1 MTALTADQ
9 IARVKATV
17 PVLAEHGTTI
27 TKHFYKRM
35 FAHHPELKNLF
46 NQTHQQSGNQPE
58 TLARAVYAYA
68 ANIDNLGALGP
79 AVSRI
84 ANKHASL
91 NIRPEHYP
99 IVGRHLLGAIVDV
112 LGDAVDQPTLDAW
125 QVAYG
130 QLANIFVGTEAKL
143 YEGAAWSGFRPFKVA
158 RKQVESDEITSFY
171 LTPADGT
178 AACEFEPGQY
188 VSVTRFVDKLGVDQP
203 RQYSL
208 SDAPHGKWLRISVKR
223 EDGREDAAPGHVSNL
238 LHAGVEEGTIVHVSA
253 PMGDFTLDRKKT
265 TPVVL
270 MSGGVGV
277 TPMTSMLSTLLADG
291 SERSVTF
298 VHACRNG
305 RVHAFREWLDDTA
318 ASHANVKRVVFYEA
332 VDASD
337 RQGIDYD
344 FEGRLDVT
352 KIADRVIALDAD
364 YYICGPV
371 PFMRAQRDA
380 LVALGVEPTH
390 IHTEVFGS
398 GAVE

>member
-27 TKHFYKRM
+27 TRHFYKRM

-171 LTPADGT
+171 LTPADGA
-178 AACEFEPGQY
+178 AACGFEPGQY

-238 LHAGVEEGTIVHVSA
+238 LHADVEEGTVVHVSA
-253 PMGDFTLDRKKT
+253 PMGDFTLERKKS

-277 TPMTSMLSTLLADG
+277 TPMISMLSTLLADR
-291 SERSVTF
+291 SERSVSF

-305 RVHAFREWLDDTA
+305 RVHAFREWLNETVA
-318 ASHANVKRVVFYEA
+318 AHPNVKRVVFYEA
-332 VDASD
+332 VEAAD
-337 RQGIDYD
+337 RQGVDYD

-352 KIADRVIALDAD
+352 KIADRVIVPDAD

-380 LVALGVEPTH
+380 LTTLGVEPAR

>member
-1 MTALTADQ
+1 
-9 IARVKATV
+9 
-17 PVLAEHGTTI
+17 
-27 TKHFYKRM
+27 
-35 FAHHPELKNLF
+35 
-46 NQTHQQSGNQPE
+46 HQQSGNQPE

-79 AVSRI
+79 TVSRI

-171 LTPADGT
+171 LTPADGS
-178 AACEFEPGQY
+178 AACDFEPGQY
-188 VSVTRFVDKLGVDQP
+188 VSVKRFVDKLGVDQP

-223 EDGREDAAPGHVSNL
+223 EDGREDTAPGHVSNL
-238 LHAGVEEGTIVHVSA
+238 LHADVEEGTVVHVSA

-277 TPMTSMLSTLLADG
+277 TPMTSMLSTILADG

-305 RVHAFREWLDDTA
+305 RVHAFRQWLNETV
-318 ASHANVKRVVFYEA
+318 ASHSNVKRVVFYEA
-332 VDASD
+332 VGEGD
-337 RQGIDYD
+337 RRGVDYD
-344 FEGRLDVT
+344 FDGRLDLSR
-352 KIADRVIALDAD
+352 IAGQVIVPDAD

-371 PFMRAQRDA
+371 PFMRAQCDA
-380 LVALGVEPTH
+380 LAALGVDPAR

-398 GAVE
+398 GVVE

>member
-238 LHAGVEEGTIVHVSA
+238 LHAGVEEGTIVHVTA

-305 RVHAFREWLDDTA
+305 RVHAFREWLDETA

-337 RQGIDYD
+337 RHGIDYD

>member
-337 RQGIDYD
+337 RHGIDYD

>member
-1 MTALTADQ
+1 MTAVTADQ

-305 RVHAFREWLDDTA
+305 RVHAFREWLDETA

-380 LVALGVEPTH
+380 LVALGVEPAR

>member
-1 MTALTADQ
+1 MTAVTADQ

-238 LHAGVEEGTIVHVSA
+238 LHAGVEEGTIVHVTA

-305 RVHAFREWLDDTA
+305 RVHAFREWLDETA

-380 LVALGVEPTH
+380 LVALGVEPAR

>member
-1 MTALTADQ
+1 MTVLTADQ

-305 RVHAFREWLDDTA
+305 RVHAFREWLDETA

>member
-1 MTALTADQ
+1 MTALTAEQ

-68 ANIDNLGALGP
+68 ANIDNLGALGST
-79 AVSRI
+79 VSRI

-158 RKQVESDEITSFY
+158 RKEVESDEITSFY
-171 LTPADGT
+171 LTPADGS
-178 AACEFEPGQY
+178 AACDFEPGQY
-188 VSVTRFVDKLGVDQP
+188 VSVKRFVDKLGVDQP

-223 EDGREDAAPGHVSNL
+223 EDGREDTAPGHVSNL
-238 LHAGVEEGTIVHVSA
+238 LHADVEAGTVVHVSA

-277 TPMTSMLSTLLADG
+277 TPMTSMLSTILADG

-305 RVHAFREWLDDTA
+305 RVHAFRQWLNETV
-318 ASHANVKRVVFYEA
+318 ASHSNVKRVVFYEA
-332 VDASD
+332 VGEGD
-337 RQGIDYD
+337 RQGVDYD
-344 FEGRLDVT
+344 FDGRLDLSR
-352 KIADRVIALDAD
+352 IAGQVIVPDAD

-371 PFMRAQRDA
+371 PFMRAQCDA
-380 LVALGVEPTH
+380 LAALGVDPAR

-398 GAVE
+398 GVVE

>member
-253 PMGDFTLDRKKT
+253 PMGDFTLDRKKI

>member
-1 MTALTADQ
+1 MTALTAEQ
-9 IARVKATV
+9 LARVKATV

-79 AVSRI
+79 TVSRI

-125 QVAYG
+125 EVAYG

-143 YEGAAWSGFRPFKVA
+143 YGGAAWSGFRPFKVA

-171 LTPADGT
+171 LTPADGS
-178 AACEFEPGQY
+178 AACDFEPGQY
-188 VSVTRFVDKLGVDQP
+188 VSVKRFVDKLGVDQP

-223 EDGREDAAPGHVSNL
+223 EDGREDIAPGHVSNL
-238 LHAGVEEGTIVHVSA
+238 LHADVEEGTVVHVSA

-277 TPMTSMLSTLLADG
+277 TPMTSMLSTILADG

-305 RVHAFREWLDDTA
+305 RVHAFRQWLDETV
-318 ASHANVKRVVFYEA
+318 ASHSNVKRVVFYEA
-332 VDASD
+332 VGEGD
-337 RQGIDYD
+337 RQGVDYD
-344 FEGRLDVT
+344 FDGRLDIPR
-352 KIADRVIALDAD
+352 IAEQVVVPDAD

-371 PFMRAQRDA
+371 PFMRAQCDA
-380 LVALGVEPTH
+380 LAALGVDPAR

-398 GAVE
+398 GVVE

>member
-1 MTALTADQ
+1 
-9 IARVKATV
+9 
-17 PVLAEHGTTI
+17 
-27 TKHFYKRM
+27 
-35 FAHHPELKNLF
+35 
-46 NQTHQQSGNQPE
+46 
-58 TLARAVYAYA
+58 
-68 ANIDNLGALGP
+68 
-79 AVSRI
+79 
-84 ANKHASL
+84 
-91 NIRPEHYP
+91 
-99 IVGRHLLGAIVDV
+99 
-112 LGDAVDQPTLDAW
+112 
-125 QVAYG
+125 
-130 QLANIFVGTEAKL
+130 
-143 YEGAAWSGFRPFKVA
+143 
-158 RKQVESDEITSFY
+158 
-171 LTPADGT
+171 
-178 AACEFEPGQY
+178 
-188 VSVTRFVDKLGVDQP
+188 
-203 RQYSL
+203 
-208 SDAPHGKWLRISVKR
+208 
-223 EDGREDAAPGHVSNL
+223 
-238 LHAGVEEGTIVHVSA
+238 VSA

-305 RVHAFREWLDDTA
+305 RVHAFREWLDETA

-337 RQGIDYD
+337 RHGIDYD

-380 LVALGVEPTH
+380 LVALGVEPAC

>member
-253 PMGDFTLDRKKT
+253 PMGDFTLDRKKI

-337 RQGIDYD
+337 RHGIDYD

-352 KIADRVIALDAD
+352 KIADRVIAPDAD

>member
-238 LHAGVEEGTIVHVSA
+238 LHAGVEEGTIVHVTA

-337 RQGIDYD
+337 RHGIDYD

>member
-238 LHAGVEEGTIVHVSA
+238 LHAGVEEGTIVHVTA

-305 RVHAFREWLDDTA
+305 RVHAFREWLDETA

-337 RQGIDYD
+337 RQGIDY
-344 FEGRLDVT
+344 VT

-380 LVALGVEPTH
+380 LVALGVEPAC

>member
-253 PMGDFTLDRKKT
+253 PMGDFTLDRKTT

-305 RVHAFREWLDDTA
+305 RVHAFREWLDETA

-337 RQGIDYD
+337 RHGIDYD

>member
-238 LHAGVEEGTIVHVSA
+238 LHAGVEEGTIVHVTA

-291 SERSVTF
+291 SQRSVTF

-305 RVHAFREWLDDTA
+305 RVHAFREWLDETA

-337 RQGIDYD
+337 RQGLDYD

>member
-238 LHAGVEEGTIVHVSA
+238 LHAGVEEGTIVHVTA

-305 RVHAFREWLDDTA
+305 RVHAFREWLDETA

-380 LVALGVEPTH
+380 LVALGVEPAR

>member
-253 PMGDFTLDRKKT
+253 PMGDFTLDRKKI

-337 RQGIDYD
+337 RHGIDYD

>member
-253 PMGDFTLDRKKT
+253 PMGDFTLDRMKT

-305 RVHAFREWLDDTA
+305 RVHAFREWLDETA

>member
-238 LHAGVEEGTIVHVSA
+238 LHAGVEEGTIVHVTA

-291 SERSVTF
+291 RERSVTF

-305 RVHAFREWLDDTA
+305 RVHAFREWLDETA

-337 RQGIDYD
+337 RQGLDYD

>member
-238 LHAGVEEGTIVHVSA
+238 LHAGVEEGTIVHVTA

-305 RVHAFREWLDDTA
+305 RVHAFREWLDETA

-337 RQGIDYD
+337 RHGIDYD

-380 LVALGVEPTH
+380 LVALGVEPAC

>member
-305 RVHAFREWLDDTA
+305 RVHAFREWLDETA

-337 RQGIDYD
+337 RHGIDYD

-380 LVALGVEPTH
+380 LVALGVEPAR

>member
-337 RQGIDYD
+337 RHGIDYD

-380 LVALGVEPTH
+380 LVALGVEPAR
-390 IHTEVFGS
+390 IHAEVFGS

>member
-352 KIADRVIALDAD
+352 KIADRAGCRLLHLRPRALHARAARRAGCIGRGADA
-364 YYICGPV
+364 
-371 PFMRAQRDA
+371 
-380 LVALGVEPTH
+380 H
-390 IHTEVFGS
+390 SH
-398 GAVE
+398 

>member
-305 RVHAFREWLDDTA
+305 RVHAFREWLDETA

-380 LVALGVEPTH
+380 LVALGVEPAR

>member
-27 TKHFYKRM
+27 TRHFYKRM

-171 LTPADGT
+171 LTPADGA
-178 AACEFEPGQY
+178 AACGFEPGQY

-238 LHAGVEEGTIVHVSA
+238 LHADVEEGTVVHVSA
-253 PMGDFTLDRKKT
+253 PMGDFTLERKKS

-277 TPMTSMLSTLLADG
+277 TPMISMLSTLLADG
-291 SERSVTF
+291 SERSVSF

-305 RVHAFREWLDDTA
+305 RVHAFREWLNETVA
-318 ASHANVKRVVFYEA
+318 AHPNVKRVVFYEA
-332 VDASD
+332 VEAAD
-337 RQGIDYD
+337 RQGVDYD

-352 KIADRVIALDAD
+352 KIADRVIVPDAD

-380 LVALGVEPTH
+380 LTTFGVEPAR

>member
-46 NQTHQQSGNQPE
+46 NQAHQQSGNQPE

-178 AACEFEPGQY
+178 AACGFEPGQY

-305 RVHAFREWLDDTA
+305 RVHAFREWLDETT

-344 FEGRLDVT
+344 FEGRLDVA
-352 KIADRVIALDAD
+352 KIADRVVAPDAD

-380 LVALGVEPTH
+380 LIALGVEPTR

>member
-1 MTALTADQ
+1 MTALTAEQ

-79 AVSRI
+79 TVSRI

-171 LTPADGT
+171 LTPADGS
-178 AACEFEPGQY
+178 AACDFEPGQY
-188 VSVTRFVDKLGVDQP
+188 VSVKRFVDKLGVDQP

-223 EDGREDAAPGHVSNL
+223 EDGREDIAPGHVSNL
-238 LHAGVEEGTIVHVSA
+238 LHADVEEGTVVHVSA

-265 TPVVL
+265 APVVL

-277 TPMTSMLSTLLADG
+277 TPMTSMLSTILADG

-305 RVHAFREWLDDTA
+305 RVHAFRQWLNETV
-318 ASHANVKRVVFYEA
+318 ASHSNVKRVVFYEA
-332 VDASD
+332 VGEGDG
-337 RQGIDYD
+337 QGVDYD
-344 FEGRLDVT
+344 FDGRLDLSR
-352 KIADRVIALDAD
+352 IAGQVIVPDAD

-371 PFMRAQRDA
+371 PFMRAQCDA
-380 LVALGVEPTH
+380 LAALGVDPAR

-398 GAVE
+398 GVVE